1 MQQPLRSTFWRNH
14 TSKVWLNQYKNLR
27 FYFYVHFYS
36 GIVIFLSFQQ
46 TKKYLNLLFRRF
58 VRGMGPNPVLME
70 KSSTYYDLYNFTPT
84 KDGVT
89 THHTP
94 QNTVSLWFSIHANN
108 YCNNPKQKQLT
119 IFKMHSSWMK

>member
-1 MQQPLRSTFWRNH
+1 MC
-14 TSKVWLNQYKNLR
+14 
-27 FYFYVHFYS
+27 
-36 GIVIFLSFQQ
+36 IFTVVLSFSIISANE
-46 TKKYLNLLFRRF
+46 KYLNLLFRRF

-108 YCNNPKQKQLT
+108 YCINPKQKQLP
-119 IFKMHSSWMK
+119 SSKCTALE